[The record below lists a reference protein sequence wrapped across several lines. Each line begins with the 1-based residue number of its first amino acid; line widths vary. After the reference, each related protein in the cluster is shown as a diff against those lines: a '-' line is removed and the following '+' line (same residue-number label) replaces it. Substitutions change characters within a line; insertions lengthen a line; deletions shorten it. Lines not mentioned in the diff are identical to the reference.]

1 MKTIIYILGI
11 LSLIV
16 IMLLLSPVLGMVY
29 VLLAPLVLLIVIF
42 VALIKNATKTKKKGD
57 DNKC

>member
-16 IMLLLSPVLGMVY
+16 IMLLLSPVLGIVY
-29 VLLAPLVLLIVIF
+29 VLLAPVVLLIVIF
-42 VALIKNATKTKKKGD
+42 TVLIKNATKTKKKGD